1 MILPIVS
8 YGNSVLREKCVDID
22 ASYPELDKL
31 ITDMWE
37 TLYPADG
44 VGLAAPQVNHAI
56 KLFIVDTKIMYSNYD
71 DEDRE
76 EYFEPGDEGII
87 ETFINAKIT
96 ETSDDV
102 WDYEEGCLSLPKIN
116 DYVERPWTIK
126 IEYVNRNF
134 EKQVRT
140 FHGLTARVIQH
151 EYDHTLGKVFTDHL
165 KPLKRTMLKTKL
177 KRVSEGKVNVKY
189 KMKFTI

>member
-56 KLFIVDTKIMYSNYD
+56 KLFIVDTKIMYANYD
-71 DEDRE
+71 EEFRE
-76 EYFEPGDEGII
+76 EDFDGDQGIV
-87 ETFINAKIT
+87 ETFINATIT
-96 ETSDDV
+96 ETSGKI
-102 WDYEEGCLSLPKIN
+102 WQYEEGCLSLPKIN
-116 DYVERPWTIK
+116 DNVDRPWTIT
-126 IEYVNRNF
+126 IEYFNRNF

-140 FHGLTARVIQH
+140 YHGLTARVIQH
-151 EYDHTLGKVFTDHL
+151 EYDHTLGTVFTDHL
-165 KPLKRTMLKTKL
+165 KPLKRSLLKTKL
-177 KRVSEGKVNVKY
+177 KRVAEGKVNVKY